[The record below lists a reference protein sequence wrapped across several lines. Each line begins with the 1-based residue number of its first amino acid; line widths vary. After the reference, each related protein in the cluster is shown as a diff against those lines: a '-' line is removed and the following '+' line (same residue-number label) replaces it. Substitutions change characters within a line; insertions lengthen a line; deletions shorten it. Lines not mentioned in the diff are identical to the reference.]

1 MNLLGIDIGS
11 SSIKASILCSD
22 TGKCIGSAYYP
33 DSEMSIIASQP
44 GWAEQDPEIWWENTV
59 NAIRTS
65 IINSN
70 IKPDSIK
77 AIGISYQMHGLVCV
91 DKNHQLV
98 RPSIIWCDSRAVETG
113 NNAFKTIG
121 EEKCLQNLLN
131 SPGNFTAS
139 KLKWVQE
146 NEPEIYKKIYKIMLP
161 GDYIALRMTGN
172 ISTSISGLSEGIFW
186 DFRNNSVADFLLD
199 YYGID
204 KGLLPDY
211 YDSFSECGK
220 LTNETAEILG
230 LQAGTLLTYRAG
242 DQPNNAFSL
251 NVLKPGEIATTAGTS
266 GVVYGV
272 TEKIKYDPLS
282 RVNTFAHI
290 NHTTGNQRLG
300 VLLCINGTGILNSW
314 LRKNMTKGLSY
325 EDMNKLASKVDIG
338 SEKLVILPF
347 GNGAERMLENRNVGS
362 HFINLNFNIHSKEH
376 ILRASQEGIVF
387 AFKYGMDIMAESGI
401 NPKTMRAGKS
411 NMFLSDIF
419 RTTLAGITG
428 VNIELYN
435 TDGSIGAAR
444 GAGIGAGIYK
454 SFDEAFQKLKKIGT
468 IEPSAN
474 TEGFMEAYQRW
485 LGELGSRM

>member
-146 NEPEIYKKIYKIMLP
+146 NEPEIYKKIYKIM
-161 GDYIALRMTGN
+161 N
-172 ISTSISGLSEGIFW
+172 
-186 DFRNNSVADFLLD
+186 
-199 YYGID
+199 
-204 KGLLPDY
+204 
-211 YDSFSECGK
+211 
-220 LTNETAEILG
+220 
-230 LQAGTLLTYRAG
+230 
-242 DQPNNAFSL
+242 
-251 NVLKPGEIATTAGTS
+251 
-266 GVVYGV
+266 
-272 TEKIKYDPLS
+272 KI
-282 RVNTFAHI
+282 
-290 NHTTGNQRLG
+290 
-300 VLLCINGTGILNSW
+300 
-314 LRKNMTKGLSY
+314 
-325 EDMNKLASKVDIG
+325 
-338 SEKLVILPF
+338 
-347 GNGAERMLENRNVGS
+347 
-362 HFINLNFNIHSKEH
+362 
-376 ILRASQEGIVF
+376 
-387 AFKYGMDIMAESGI
+387 
-401 NPKTMRAGKS
+401 
-411 NMFLSDIF
+411 
-419 RTTLAGITG
+419 
-428 VNIELYN
+428 
-435 TDGSIGAAR
+435 
-444 GAGIGAGIYK
+444 
-454 SFDEAFQKLKKIGT
+454 
-468 IEPSAN
+468 
-474 TEGFMEAYQRW
+474 
-485 LGELGSRM
+485 